1 MLFPLMTRSLMMSW
15 KLDCRSQKQKWSN
28 QRQCL
33 IPGLVIGLFFR
44 FFFRLWKSSFHWN
57 IVNRVKQNGKQWNW
71 MFGFFRL
78 QFRWAFD
85 SIYDSNFLFD
95 WVINTLMTPTTTLA
109 MTPLDYEQS
118 LFFLSPWNKMRKNA
132 YAWLKARDG
141 KVYDSVASKN
151 QRRGRKS

>member
-1 MLFPLMTRSLMMSW
+1 MTLLLMMSC

-57 IVNRVKQNGKQWNW
+57 IVNRVINRMGRNETEC
-71 MFGFFRL
+71 L
-78 QFRWAFD
+78 D
-85 SIYDSNFLFD
+85 SSDSNSVGLLTPFMTLIFDFD

-109 MTPLDYEQS
+109 MTPLDYKQS

-132 YAWLKARDG
+132 HARD
-141 KVYDSVASKN
+141 
-151 QRRGRKS
+151 